1 MKLTEHFERLL
12 LPFRVPG
19 KARSSLRNA
28 LYGSAEYIALPLT
41 MLLATPYLLHHM
53 GLAQYGLWMVATAAI
68 TSSSSLSTG
77 FGDAALK
84 YAAAYR
90 GKNDFGRVADILRVN
105 LSINLALGTVLG
117 LVIWYAAPLAV
128 RHIPTLS
135 GDLQSIAVPVF
146 RISSFVLI
154 ARSVESVFVAALKAY
169 ERYGPAV
176 QISVAMRIA
185 MIGTACLLVA
195 NGRGILAIMMAM
207 LIFACA
213 SVFLQML
220 AARFVIGRVPLHPSL
235 KPQAFTEV
243 FHFGC
248 FSWLQALAGCMFSYA
263 DRLLI
268 GFMLGATSVAYY
280 SVCVQAA
287 QPIHGLIAAG
297 LHFTFPHLSARISAT
312 AKKELRSVVLRIFK
326 LNLLLT
332 ASFCL
337 PLVFFSK
344 LVLKL
349 WMGLAFAQQ
358 TWMILSIVAA
368 GFGLLALNIT
378 GHYALLALEQVR
390 LVSLLNILGG
400 LAMLAAVILLA
411 PHFGLKGVAIGRLVY
426 GPVTLLMYFRL
437 HSMLAPARRSEARI
451 SSTPVAVAEESV

>member
-1 MKLTEHFERLL
+1 MKIVQHLEQLS
-12 LPFRVPG
+12 LPFRAPG
-19 KARSSLRNA
+19 AARSSLRNA

-41 MLLATPYLLHHM
+41 MLLATPYLLHRM

-68 TSSSSLSTG
+68 TSSSYISTG

-90 GKNDFGRVADILRVN
+90 GKNDLERVAEILRVN
-105 LSINLALGTVLG
+105 LTINLVLGTG
-117 LVIWYAAPLAV
+117 LAIAIWLASPLAV
-128 RHIPTLS
+128 RHIPTLTPA
-135 GDLQSIAVPVF
+135 LQSTAIPVF
-146 RISSFVLI
+146 RISAFVLVV
-154 ARSVESVFVAALKAY
+154 RSIESVFVAALRAY

-176 QISVAMRIA
+176 QINVAVRIA
-185 MIGTACLLVA
+185 MIAAACLLVA
-195 NGRGILAIMMAM
+195 NGRGLLAIMVAM
-207 LIFACA
+207 LLFACA
-213 SVFLQML
+213 SALLQMM
-220 AARFVIGRVPLHPSL
+220 AARTVLGRIAFYPSI
-235 KPQAFTEV
+235 KPSAFSEV

-297 LHFTFPHLSARISAT
+297 LHFTFPHLSARMSSAS
-312 AKKELRSVVLRIFK
+312 EGEMRRVVLKILS

-332 ASFCL
+332 AVLCL
-337 PLVFFSK
+337 PLVLLSK
-344 LVLKL
+344 LILRV
-349 WMGLAFAQQ
+349 WMGAAFAQQ
-358 TWMILSIVAA
+358 TWVILSIVAV

-400 LAMLAAVILLA
+400 LAMIAAVVILA
-411 PHFGLKGVAIGRLVY
+411 PRFGLKGAAIGRLLY
-426 GPVTLLMYFRL
+426 GPITLLMYFRL
-437 HSMLAPARRSEARI
+437 RSILAADSPTRI
-451 SSTPVAVAEESV
+451 PVSASAATAEQGL

>member
-1 MKLTEHFERLL
+1 MKLFEQLRRRI
-12 LPFRVPG
+12 LPFCVPG
-19 KARSSLRNA
+19 KAQSSLRNA
-28 LYGSAEYIALPLT
+28 LYGAAEYVVLPLT
-41 MLLATPYLLHHM
+41 MLLATPYLLHRL

-68 TSSSSLSTG
+68 TSSSFISTG

-90 GKNDFGRVADILRVN
+90 GKNEPERVADILRVN
-105 LSINLALGTVLG
+105 LTINLVLGTG
-117 LVIWYAAPLAV
+117 LAIAIWYASPYAV
-128 RHIPTLS
+128 RHIPALTPA
-135 GDLQSIAVPVF
+135 LQSAAIPVF

-154 ARSVESVFVAALKAY
+154 ARSIESVFVAALRAY

-176 QISVAMRIA
+176 QINVATRVT
-185 MIGTACLLVA
+185 MIGVTCLLVG
-195 NGRGILAIMMAM
+195 NGHGILPIMIAM
-207 LIFACA
+207 LLFACA
-213 SVFLQML
+213 SALLQMM
-220 AARFVIGRVPLHPSL
+220 AARAVVGRVIFYPSI
-235 KPQAFTEV
+235 KPAAFAEV

-297 LHFTFPHLSARISAT
+297 LHFTFPHLSARTSA
-312 AKKELRSVVLRIFK
+312 ASKEEVRRAVLKILS
-326 LNLLLT
+326 LNIALT
-332 ASFCL
+332 ALLCL
-337 PLVFFSK
+337 PMVLFSK
-344 LVLKL
+344 LILRL
-349 WMGLAFAQQ
+349 WMGAAFAQQ
-358 TWMILSIVAA
+358 TWMILSIVAV

-378 GHYALLALEQVR
+378 GHYSLLAFEQVR

-411 PHFGLKGVAIGRLVY
+411 PRFGLKGAAIGRMLY

-437 HSMLAPARRSEARI
+437 HNMLAPTVRTSVRSLP
-451 SSTPVAVAEESV
+451 PVAVAEKSL